1 MGPFNFQQI
10 MAQNI
15 YIRQIQYRNKQ
26 KTLIIN
32 TFNHA
37 NNSPVIYMTDIIL
50 IFNDSELLYYCI
62 THKKGG
68 EWKARI
74 GYDTLHKNEVPT
86 AEKNTLELPAYN
98 SRETFQILMNPF
110 YSG

>member
-10 MAQNI
+10 MVQNI

-37 NNSPVIYMTDIIL
+37 NNSPVIINMTDITDI
-50 IFNDSELLYYCI
+50 
-62 THKKGG
+62 
-68 EWKARI
+68 
-74 GYDTLHKNEVPT
+74 
-86 AEKNTLELPAYN
+86 
-98 SRETFQILMNPF
+98 
-110 YSG
+110 